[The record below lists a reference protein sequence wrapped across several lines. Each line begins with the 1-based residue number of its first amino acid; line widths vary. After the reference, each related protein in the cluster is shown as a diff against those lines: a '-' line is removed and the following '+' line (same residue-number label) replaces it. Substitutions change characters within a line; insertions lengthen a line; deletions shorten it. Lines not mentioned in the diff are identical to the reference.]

1 MFQKSKFIYSLLW
14 VLAGLMILQSGLG
27 ILFPDQYRDV
37 DWIKAA
43 WFGNDLVTLVVAVP
57 LFILGIVLAN
67 RGSQRGLLLW
77 LGMLGYSIYNYA
89 YYLFG
94 AALNTF
100 FVVYWVALVLSAV
113 TLILALMKLDFTAVA
128 AGFREKTPV
137 RLIGGYFVFVGLG
150 LAFVWLAM
158 WGAYAF
164 TGQPT
169 PIEPEAFKVV
179 AAIDLT
185 LIAPALI
192 FGGVLLWRRSSYGYI
207 LAAIAGNLGSV
218 YLLVLSVNSLI
229 AIQRGFQEA
238 PGELPIWVPL
248 ALLTSIVTVFYLAK
262 IRNDA
267 KK

>member
-1 MFQKSKFIYSLLW
+1 MMFQKNKLLYSLSWILG
-14 VLAGLMILQSGLG
+14 GLMILQSGLG
-27 ILFPDQYRDV
+27 LFFPDQYRDV

-43 WFGNDLVTLVVAVP
+43 WFGNDLVTLGVAVP

-77 LGMLGYSIYNYA
+77 LGMLGYAIYNYA

-100 FVVYWVALVLSAV
+100 FGVYWVVLVLSAV
-113 TLILALMKLDFTAVA
+113 TLILALASMDAAAVA
-128 AGFREKTPV
+128 AGFHQKTPV

-150 LAFVWLAM
+150 LGIVWLAM
-158 WGAYAF
+158 WAAYAF
-164 TGQPT
+164 AGQPT

-179 AAIDLT
+179 AAIDLS
-185 LIAPALI
+185 LVAPALI
-192 FGGVLLWRRSSYGYI
+192 FGGVLLWRRSPYGYI

-229 AIQRGFQEA
+229 AIRRSFQEA

-248 ALLTSIVTVFYLAK
+248 ALLTGAVTVFYLAQN
-262 IRNDA
+262 RNA
-267 KK
+267 E